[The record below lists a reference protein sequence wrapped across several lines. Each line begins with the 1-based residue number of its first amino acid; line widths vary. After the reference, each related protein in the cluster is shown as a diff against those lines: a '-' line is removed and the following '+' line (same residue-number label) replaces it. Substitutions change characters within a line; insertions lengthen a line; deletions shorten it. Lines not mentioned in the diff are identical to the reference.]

1 MRACPMISART
12 HIFDFRLW
20 SEQWW
25 LFSTLGSN
33 ARYNPDNI
41 GIRPSIAII
50 ISSSIRV
57 YTLQQSLSDYQIQL
71 TRIVTGLISYQ
82 INAMAMAFY
91 INNMSL
97 ASSIAAAD
105 SAFRY
110 DNEINVK
117 GQVYRELGD
126 SGSYGYV
133 VGTMAE
139 FMLLARASKSA
150 GVDMYAYVNKSTGF
164 GNLRNSLAWM
174 APYCARGAECGNT
187 SKFKTPQAQAKCIG
201 WPYPAVSTR
210 SS

>member
-41 GIRPSIAII
+41 G
-50 ISSSIRV
+50 
-57 YTLQQSLSDYQIQL
+57 
-71 TRIVTGLISYQ
+71 ISYQ